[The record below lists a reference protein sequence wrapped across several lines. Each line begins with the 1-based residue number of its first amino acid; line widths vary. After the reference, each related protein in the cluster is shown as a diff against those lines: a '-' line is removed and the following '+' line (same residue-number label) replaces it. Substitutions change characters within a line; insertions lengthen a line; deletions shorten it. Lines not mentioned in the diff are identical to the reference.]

1 MKIAFRVIQK
11 KTELAYSRIEY
22 LGFVLS
28 ADGIQMSEKRIEAIG
43 KITAPKN
50 VKGLQRILGLF
61 NFWRKFMPSYS
72 RNSFHMRQL
81 LRKDVKFQW
90 TKECDRE
97 LQYLKEALTKP
108 LILRP
113 IDPRLPIYLQV
124 DGSQMG
130 YGAAIL
136 QRDVHGNFYVIQYGA
151 KATNPAQQQYNSD
164 DLECLALIYSLKLI
178 EPIAIN
184 KEIIVI
190 TDNSHLLH
198 LNTWTPINARQ
209 KRMIAF

>member
-1 MKIAFRVIQK
+1 LALYTNKFDDHIEQLKLTLSTFRENRLSCNPK

-50 VKGLQRILGLF
+50 VKELQHILGLF
-61 NFWRKFMPSYS
+61 NFWRKFVPSYS

-108 LILRP
+108 PILRP

-124 DGSQMG
+124 DGSKWAMEQLYYKKTQM
-130 YGAAIL
+130 AIFML
-136 QRDVHGNFYVIQYGA
+136 
-151 KATNPAQQQYNSD
+151 YNM
-164 DLECLALIYSLKLI
+164 ELKLRI
-178 EPIAIN
+178 QLN
-184 KEIIVI
+184 NSIIR
-190 TDNSHLLH
+190 T
-198 LNTWTPINARQ
+198 TWNVWR
-209 KRMIAF
+209 